1 MRLTKAE
8 FSGFGRLA
16 NAQINLDHK
25 VVAIVGPN
33 EAGKTTLLR
42 ALAYIDNAE
51 YLSVVERSRG
61 LTGDIADGHV
71 VVRVQYRLTDEDRA
85 AVEHLDLNDPPAELW
100 LSRTAGPGEINTEVV
115 PVPRKNLA
123 ALASALH
130 ALRSAGTATAF
141 EDLAPV
147 EPEGVEPERD
157 PEDGEPEADE
167 EVERRA
173 IRRASF
179 ASRLQAA
186 VDALGSDDEAA
197 LEDQARD
204 LAPARWIAEFEEHGL
219 SGDIRTALE
228 EVQAWIATGDPAG
241 TVAQILYNR
250 SPSILMFSDDHRLL
264 ASSYELTDEAV
275 GAPAA
280 ALGNISAMAGLS
292 LPELWKTINNGD
304 EGARETLIEQA
315 NQTLQTKFAQIWN
328 QSKISAHL
336 KINGTTLEIRIKQ
349 DGHTITRFHER
360 SAGLQ
365 MFVALV
371 AFLTVRG
378 EAVPPILL
386 IDEAETHLH
395 IDAQADLVN
404 EFMTQTQAA
413 KIIYTTHSPAC
424 LPPDLGTNIRAV
436 VPDPQN
442 GQRSL
447 IESSFWT
454 KGAGYSPLMLAMGAS
469 AAAFSAARKVVLAE
483 GATEMLMLPSLIKKA
498 VGAEDLDYQVA
509 PGLSEIPVSLYPELD
524 LEGARVAYLV
534 DGDAGGQELRDALIE
549 AGVDEGR
556 IVTLGA
562 LTLENL
568 LDPVAYKQGVAMLIN
583 ETSGVEQVTATDL
596 PDLLADSTSLWPK
609 VIKDWADVEGYALPG
624 KRVIAS
630 RLVEEGLAIP
640 SEKGIEILKAAHV
653 ALSEVLNGPKA

>member
-16 NAQINLDHK
+16 KAQINLDHK

-33 EAGKTTLLR
+33 EAGKTTLLK
-42 ALAYIDNAE
+42 ALAYIDNGE
-51 YLSVVERSRG
+51 SLSVVQRSRG
-61 LTGDIADGHV
+61 VPGDIADGHV
-71 VVRVQYRLTDEDRA
+71 VVRVQYRLDKDDQTA
-85 AVEHLDLNDPPAELW
+85 LEHLDLDDPPTELW
-100 LSRTAGPGEINTEVV
+100 LSRTAGPGDTSTEVV
-115 PVPRKNLA
+115 PAPRKNLET
-123 ALASALH
+123 LASALD
-130 ALRSAGTATAF
+130 ALRTVGTPAAI
-141 EDLAPV
+141 EELELV
-147 EPEGVEPERD
+147 EPEGEP
-157 PEDGEPEADE
+157 DGDE
-167 EVERRA
+167 EGDDRDV
-173 IRRASF
+173 RRASF

-186 VDALGSDDEAA
+186 LDALGSDNGAV
-197 LEDQARD
+197 LEDQARE
-204 LAPARWIAEFEEHGL
+204 LAPGNWIAEFEEHGL
-219 SGDIRTALE
+219 GGDIRTALE
-228 EVQAWIATGDPAG
+228 RVQAWIATADPAG
-241 TVAQILYNR
+241 EVAQILYNR
-250 SPSILMFSDDHRLL
+250 SPNILLFSDDHRLL
-264 ASSYELTDEAV
+264 ASSYELTDETVAK
-275 GAPAA
+275 PPA
-280 ALGNISAMAGLS
+280 ALGNISAIAGLS
-292 LPELWKTINNGD
+292 LQELWKTINNGD
-304 EGARETLIEQA
+304 EGARETLIEKA
-315 NQTLQTKFAQIWN
+315 NQALQTKFAQIWN

-336 KINGTTLEIRIKQ
+336 KINGAILEIRIKQ

-360 SAGLQ
+360 SAGVQ

-371 AFLTVRG
+371 AFLTVKG

-424 LPPDLGTNIRAV
+424 LPPDLGSNIRVV
-436 VPDPQN
+436 VPDPEN

-447 IESSFWT
+447 IEGSFWT
-454 KGAGYSPLMLAMGAS
+454 KGAGYSPLMLAMGAG

-498 VGAEDLDYQVA
+498 IGAEDLDYQVA
-509 PGLSEIPVSLYPELD
+509 PGLAEVPVSLYPELD

-534 DGDAGGQELRDALIE
+534 DGDGGGQELRDALIE

-568 LDPVAYKQGVAMLIN
+568 LDPESYKRGVAKLIN
-583 ETSGVEQVTATDL
+583 DAVGTEQVIAADL
-596 PDLLADSTSLWPK
+596 PDLPSDTKSLWPK
-609 VIKDWADVEGYALPG
+609 VIKDWAASEGYPLPG

-640 SEKGIEILKAAHV
+640 SEQGIEILKAAHV
-653 ALSEVLNGPKA
+653 ALSEVLDGAKA